1 MIEFILWSPLL
12 LGRPFYLIIKY
23 NIMETEFTTLSSPEP
38 QTLNGFS
45 NYEEISSVPRV
56 PIENY
61 EPKKKKLHFLE
72 TTNADFFDFEHLRN
86 DCIIPVFSK
95 DNEKT
100 IAHPVFIQSVH
111 NVAKELFQ
119 GEIIEKPEI
128 IVSHLIKGRV
138 PGASDKDVRDLLP
151 QDETKYYERM
161 AFSFEIPSIH
171 TEIGGNLLNL
181 TVTGVRAYN
190 HENLSGKKSMERFSV
205 AIGFR
210 NQVCCNLCTFTDGY
224 KSDLTASTP
233 FELQQ
238 QVTNLFQEY
247 EREKHLT
254 LMKAFNEQ
262 DLSEHQFAQFI
273 GKTRLYQNLPS
284 SEKKTLPIL
293 KITDSQINDVAKNYY
308 ADKNFKRANS
318 GRITLWCV
326 YNLLTGAN
334 KKSYIDNYLDRSA
347 NAFQLTQGLSKAI
360 AGDPEYK
367 WFVE

>member
-1 MIEFILWSPLL
+1 MSELLLRSPLQWSDL
-12 LGRPFYLIIKY
+12 FYLTIKY
-23 NIMETEFTTLSSPEP
+23 STMETEITTLERQDSR
-38 QTLNGFS
+38 TLNGFTH
-45 NYEEISSVPRV
+45 YEEISSVPRI
-56 PIENY
+56 PIEQP
-61 EPKKKKLHFLE
+61 ETEKKEMHFLE
-72 TTNADFFDFEHLRN
+72 VSNANLIGLEQLRD

-100 IAHPVFIQSVH
+100 IAHPVFIESVH
-111 NVAKELFQ
+111 NVAQELFR
-119 GEIIEKPEI
+119 GEIIERPEI

-171 TEIGGNLLNL
+171 AEIGGNLLNL

-190 HENLSGKKSMERFSV
+190 HENLSGKKTMERFSV

-233 FELQQ
+233 FELRQ
-238 QVTNLFQEY
+238 QVMNLFRQY
-247 EREKHLT
+247 DRDKHLA
-254 LMKAFNEQ
+254 LMKAFVEQ
-262 DLSEHQFAQFI
+262 DLSERQFAQFI

-284 SEKKTLPIL
+284 GEKKTLPLL
-293 KITDSQINDVAKNYY
+293 KITDSQINEVAKNYY
-308 ADKNFKRANS
+308 SDKNFKRAVS

-334 KKSYIDNYLDRSA
+334 KKSYIDNYLDRST
-347 NAFQLTQGLSKAI
+347 NAFQLTEGLSKAI
-360 AGDPEYK
+360 AGEPEYK
-367 WFVE
+367 WFLE